1 MLQMSDTVK
10 EIINV
15 AIFLIVVGLLVGFYV
30 VYPLS
35 KTAQMMGRT
44 DNAEVK
50 LDSLPAN
57 NAQAFIDS
65 GLVQVDTFRVE
76 ADGLTNLAAV
86 LVPANDDSLSIPS
99 GMTILL
105 HGEGQTRDS
114 LIPLVKSLV
123 NSGQAVITYD
133 QRASGLSTGKYHGS
147 GRYEASDIEEVL
159 AWLEVRGKTIHPL
172 SVVGFG
178 IGADAALLVDQQEE
192 RIDKVVAVEPYLTTT
207 RMLDMQKALHNTIW
221 FPFYRTVIWWWYGV
235 RSGYVVE
242 YRKIEQLQPVVS
254 KTLILISQKAA
265 EEPEFAHLKD
275 ISSAEQLIIRTE
287 DQGGLSVDD
296 QIVGFVTTQ

>member
-1 MLQMSDTVK
+1 MSETVR
-10 EIINV
+10 EIINI
-15 AIFLIVVGLLVGFYV
+15 AIFLIVAGLLVAFYI

-44 DNAEVK
+44 SGVEVK
-50 LDSLPAN
+50 LDSLPPN
-57 NAQAFIDS
+57 NAQTFIDS
-65 GLVQVDTFRVE
+65 GLVEVDTFRVE

-86 LVPANDDSLSIPS
+86 LVPANDDSLSVPS

-105 HGEGQTRDS
+105 HGQNQTRDS
-114 LIPLVKSLV
+114 LIPLVQSLV
-123 NSGQAVITYD
+123 NSGQTVVTFD
-133 QRASGLSTGKYHGS
+133 QRAAGLSTGKYHGS
-147 GRYEASDIEEVL
+147 GRYEASDVEEVL
-159 AWLEVRGKTIHPL
+159 AWLEIRGKIIHPL

-192 RIDKVVAVEPYLTTT
+192 RIDRVVAVEPYLTTT

-242 YRKIEQLQPVVS
+242 YRKIEQIRPVVS
-254 KTLILISQKAA
+254 KTLILIPEKAA
-265 EEPEFAHLKD
+265 EEPEFTHLKD

-287 DQGGLSVDD
+287 DQGGQSVES
-296 QIVGFVTTQ
+296 QIVGFVTQQ